1 MSSATYNWK
10 LYWYMIF
17 NLVWL
22 QARQTGSS
30 IKTKVLLGVML
41 IDTTVH
47 QEILVKQALKVDV
60 FTGGPSRGTAMAIR
74 VSSSVSGSSQ
84 CRSGTAVGYLAISID
99 DLDACRRRGNNHRSG
114 RHRHRP
120 SRHNGSGGRPTRDTC
135 VTHGG
140 ERATNDGMRLRHP
153 GILAGRRKQVAAEQ
167 APDAGD
173 SGQPDTH
180 ELVCHVGH
188 CLPPTA
194 TPWGTSSVCAS
205 SLN

>member
-1 MSSATYNWK
+1 M
-10 LYWYMIF
+10 F
-17 NLVWL
+17 
-22 QARQTGSS
+22 
-30 IKTKVLLGVML
+30 LL
-41 IDTTVH
+41 
-47 QEILVKQALKVDV
+47 A
-60 FTGGPSRGTAMAIR
+60 GPSRGTAMAIR

-99 DLDACRRRGNNHRSG
+99 DLDACRRRGDNHRSG
-114 RHRHRP
+114 RHRP

-135 VTHGG
+135 VTHGS

-188 CLPPTA
+188 CLPPTM

-205 SLN
+205 SLNSIFRTPSACFKVNASAESCSSVFHSLMRSVYWGPPVRALLVMTYLRGTGRGPTSIQI

>member
-60 FTGGPSRGTAMAIR
+60 FTGGAVARHCYGNPRLFLSIR
-74 VSSSVSGSSQ
+74 LQPVSI
-84 CRSGTAVGYLAISID
+84 RD
-99 DLDACRRRGNNHRSG
+99 SG
-114 RHRHRP
+114 RL
-120 SRHNGSGGRPTRDTC
+120 SG
-135 VTHGG
+135 HK
-140 ERATNDGMRLRHP
+140 H
-153 GILAGRRKQVAAEQ
+153 
-167 APDAGD
+167 
-173 SGQPDTH
+173 
-180 ELVCHVGH
+180 
-188 CLPPTA
+188 
-194 TPWGTSSVCAS
+194 
-205 SLN
+205 